1 MLILTQYQAHPP
13 QLGLLVV
20 SSLRRLAYF
29 NLSIGPLHTKLFNNM
44 ADENGCQG
52 DEKALFS

>member
-13 QLGLLVV
+13 QLELLVV
-20 SSLRRLAYF
+20 SGLRRLAHF
-29 NLSIGPLHTKLFNNM
+29 NLSIGPQRTKLFNNM

-52 DEKALFS
+52 DEKAL